1 MNTSFEADPSAP
13 TDRVQDADEVI
24 QQHSRSFSI
33 ASRLLPASV
42 RDSVC
47 HLYAWCRAADDCVD
61 STTCKEQAEC
71 ELRQL
76 ESDLE
81 KLSNGGNDLEH
92 PASLW
97 IAPLVANGSLDVQYA
112 KELLVGMRM
121 DIQGFQV
128 TSDARLWQY
137 SYHVAGTVGLM
148 LSRLMGVQDI
158 TAKRHAIA
166 LGVAMQMTNIAR
178 DVREDALRGR
188 CYLPG
193 IESPLDT
200 PREVLL
206 NEILSLIEE
215 SERQYRVAELGLH
228 YLPWRC
234 RFAVRMAMSLYREIG
249 REIRRRGYEVLEA
262 RIVISRSRILWVF
275 FNAYLQF
282 HVDQIVRALQQL
294 PILSLGKIMTD
305 TPSKNAVT
313 NQTTV
318 IEGRT
323 VIEGNTGFE
332 GSTVQQAKHAVYLGV
347 SLTLIM
353 AAALFVLVY
362 VNPKEAAYSYLPLV
376 YSAASL
382 VGAFL
387 FNRMAAR
394 CELAVGETPDQSW

>member
-1 MNTSFEADPSAP
+1 MNTGLTVNLFKPVDKIQQAN
-13 TDRVQDADEVI
+13 EVI
-24 QQHSRSFSI
+24 QQHSRSFSL

-47 HLYAWCRAADDCVD
+47 RLYAWCRAADDCVD

-76 ESDLE
+76 ESDLD
-81 KLSNGGNDLEH
+81 KLSNGDNDLEH
-92 PASLW
+92 PASHW

-112 KELLVGMRM
+112 RELLVGMRM

-128 TSDARLWQY
+128 TSNARLWQY

-148 LSRLMGVQDI
+148 LSGLMGVQDLA
-158 TAKRHAIA
+158 AKRHAIA

-188 CYLPG
+188 SYLPG

-206 NEILSLIEE
+206 NEILRLIEE
-215 SERQYRVAELGLH
+215 SERQYRVAESGLH

-249 REIRRRGYEVLEA
+249 REIRRRGDEVLEA
-262 RIVISRSRILWVF
+262 RIVISRSRVLGVF
-275 FNAYLQF
+275 FKTCWLFQ
-282 HVDQIVRALQQL
+282 VDQAVQTLQQL
-294 PILSLGKIMTD
+294 LMLFRGKMMTN
-305 TPSKNAVT
+305 TPSKKPMTKRAAL
-313 NQTTV
+313 
-318 IEGRT
+318 I
-323 VIEGNTGFE
+323 E
-332 GSTVQQAKHAVYLGV
+332 GSTVQQAKHTVYLGI

-362 VNPKEAAYSYLPLV
+362 INPKEAVYSYLPLV
-376 YSAASL
+376 YSGASL
-382 VGAFL
+382 VGAFI
-387 FNRMAAR
+387 FHRMAVN
-394 CELAVGETPDQSW
+394 CELATGDSPDQR